1 MGGGTARANL
11 VTIMKT
17 LTAVILAAGESKRMR
32 SSRPK
37 ALHLLGGRRLIDYPV
52 RVARALGAR
61 VVVVVVGR
69 GAEAVRAAVGEAPD
83 LAYVEQ
89 KERLGTAHAL
99 LQARGA
105 CGDGA
110 GAVLVLPGDQ
120 PLMSEVLL
128 RALVDHHRSTSAAAT
143 LLTAE
148 VEDPAGYGRVIREG
162 GRPAAIIEQRDATAA
177 QRAIREIGTS
187 TYCFD
192 ARRLWPALDRVTPQN
207 DQGEYYLTDVVSIL
221 AASGAR
227 VEALAAP
234 DPEEC
239 MGINDRKQLA
249 EAAAALRRRTLER
262 LMVEGVTILDP
273 AATYVDDTVAVGADT
288 VIYPGAV
295 LEGATAIGAECVVGP
310 GCHVTGSRIGDRV
323 TLRPYCVLSDAVVE
337 AEAQLGPFCH
347 LRPQSHVGAGAKIG
361 NFVELK
367 KAKIGRGAK
376 VPHLSYV
383 GDATVGDK
391 ANIGAGAITCNYD
404 GADKHETVIGAG
416 AFVGTNSSLVAPVT
430 IGAGA
435 YVGAG
440 SVITKSVPPGAL
452 AVARAR
458 QEMREGWVA
467 RKKKTRKA
475 KD

>member
-1 MGGGTARANL
+1 MGDGTPRATL
-11 VTIMKT
+11 VIIMKT

-61 VVVVVVGR
+61 IVLVVGR
-69 GAEAVRAAVGEAPD
+69 GADDVRAAVGEAPD

-120 PLMSEVLL
+120 PLMSEALL
-128 RALVDHHRSTSAAAT
+128 RALVDHHHSTAAAAT

-148 VEDPAGYGRVIREG
+148 AEDPAGYGRVIRAG
-162 GRPAAIIEQRDATAA
+162 GRPVAIIEHRDATAA
-177 QRAIREIGTS
+177 QRAIHEIGTS

-207 DQGEYYLTDVVSIL
+207 EQGEHYLTDVVSIL
-221 AASGAR
+221 AASGAP

-234 DPEEC
+234 HPEEC

-249 EAAAALRRRTLER
+249 EVAAVLRRRTLER

-295 LEGATAIGAECVVGP
+295 LEGATSIGAECVVGP
-310 GCHVTGSRIGDRV
+310 GCHVSGSRIGDRV

-367 KAKIGRGAK
+367 KSKIGRGAK

-383 GDATVGDK
+383 GDATVGDN
-391 ANIGAGAITCNYD
+391 ANIGAGTITCNYD
-404 GADKHETVIGAG
+404 GVAKHETKIGAG
-416 AFVGTNSSLVAPVT
+416 AFVGSNSSLVAPVT

-440 SVITKSVPPGAL
+440 SVITKSVPAGAL

-458 QEMREGWVA
+458 QEVRAGWAA
-467 RKKKTRKA
+467 RKKETRKA

>member
-1 MGGGTARANL
+1 MDDGTARANL

-17 LTAVILAAGESKRMR
+17 LTTVILAAGESKRMR
-32 SSRPK
+32 GSRPK

-61 VVVVVVGR
+61 VVLVVGR
-69 GAEAVRAAVGEAPD
+69 GADDVRAAVGEAPD

-110 GAVLVLPGDQ
+110 GAILVLPADQ
-120 PLMSEVLL
+120 PLMSEALL
-128 RALVDHHRSTSAAAT
+128 RALIDHHRSTAAAAT

-162 GRPAAIIEQRDATAA
+162 GRPVAIIEHRDATAA
-177 QRAIREIGTS
+177 QRAIGEIGTS

-207 DQGEYYLTDVVSIL
+207 EQGEHYLTDVVSIL

-239 MGINDRKQLA
+239 MGINDRRQL
-249 EAAAALRRRTLER
+249 AAAAAVLRRRTLER

-288 VIYPGAV
+288 LIYPGAV

-310 GCHVTGSRIGDRV
+310 GCYVSGSRIGDRV
-323 TLRPYCVLSDAVVE
+323 TLRPYCVLSEAVVE
-337 AEAQLGPFCH
+337 ADAQLGPFCH

-367 KAKIGRGAK
+367 KSKIGRGAK

-391 ANIGAGAITCNYD
+391 VNIGAGAITCNYD
-404 GADKHETVIGAG
+404 GAEKHETVIGAG

-440 SVITKSVPPGAL
+440 SVITENVPAGAL

-458 QEMREGWVA
+458 QEIRAGWA
-467 RKKKTRKA
+467 ARRKKTPKA

>member
-1 MGGGTARANL
+1 
-11 VTIMKT
+11 MKT

-61 VVVVVVGR
+61 VVVVVGR
-69 GAEAVRAAVGEAPD
+69 GAEAVRAAIGEAPD

-295 LEGATAIGAECVVGP
+295 LEGTTAIGAECVVGP

>member
-1 MGGGTARANL
+1 
-11 VTIMKT
+11 MKT

-32 SSRPK
+32 GSRPK

-61 VVVVVVGR
+61 VVLVVGR
-69 GAEAVRAAVGEAPD
+69 GAGDVRAAVGEAPD

-89 KERLGTAHAL
+89 KDRLGTAHAL

-120 PLMSEVLL
+120 PLMSEALL
-128 RALVDHHRSTSAAAT
+128 RALVDHHRSTAAAAT

-148 VEDPAGYGRVIREG
+148 IKDPTGYGRVIREG
-162 GRPAAIIEQRDATAA
+162 GRPVAIVEHRDATAA
-177 QRAIREIGTS
+177 QQAIREIGTS

-192 ARRLWPALDRVTPQN
+192 ARSLWPALDRVTPQN

-221 AASGAR
+221 ASSGAP

-262 LMVEGVTILDP
+262 LMAEGVTILDP

-288 VIYPGAV
+288 VIYPGVV
-295 LEGATAIGAECVVGP
+295 LEGATAIGAECVLGP
-310 GCHVTGSRIGDRV
+310 GCHVSSSRIGDRV

-383 GDATVGDK
+383 GDATVGDR

-404 GADKHETVIGAG
+404 GAAKHETVIGAG

-440 SVITKSVPPGAL
+440 SVITKSVPAGAL

-458 QEMREGWVA
+458 QEMRAGWAA

>member
-1 MGGGTARANL
+1 MN
-11 VTIMKT
+11 T

-32 SSRPK
+32 GSRPK
-37 ALHLLGGRRLIDYPV
+37 AVHLLGGRRLIDYPV
-52 RVARALGAR
+52 GVARALGAR
-61 VVVVVVGR
+61 VVLVVGK
-69 GAEAVRAAVGEAPD
+69 GADEVRTAVGESPD
-83 LAYVEQ
+83 LCYVEQ
-89 KERLGTAHAL
+89 KDRLGTAHAL

-110 GAVLVLPGDQ
+110 GAILVLPGDQ
-120 PLMSEVLL
+120 PLLSEALL
-128 RALVDHHRSTSAAAT
+128 RALVHHHRATGAAAT

-148 VEDPAGYGRVIREG
+148 VADPTGYGRVIREG
-162 GRPAAIIEQRDATAA
+162 GRPVAIVEHRDATPA
-177 QRAIREIGTS
+177 QRVIREVGLS

-207 DQGEYYLTDVVSIL
+207 DQGELYLTDVVSIL
-221 AASGAR
+221 ASGGSPL
-227 VEALAAP
+227 EAVAAP

-249 EAAAALRRRTLER
+249 DVAAVLRRRTLER
-262 LMVEGVTILDP
+262 LMAEGVTILVP
-273 AATYVDDTVAVGADT
+273 AATYVDDTVTVGADT

-310 GCHVTGSRIGDRV
+310 GCHVSGSRVGDRV

-347 LRPQSHVGAGAKIG
+347 LRPQSHIGVGAKIG

-367 KAKIGRGAK
+367 KSKIGRGTK

-383 GDATVGDK
+383 GDAIVGDHV
-391 ANIGAGAITCNYD
+391 NVGAGTITCNYD
-404 GADKHETVIGAG
+404 GVAKHETVIGAG

-430 IGAGA
+430 IGEGA

-440 SVITKSVPPGAL
+440 SVITKSVPAGAL

-458 QEMREGWVA
+458 QEVRAGWAA
-467 RKKKTRKA
+467 RKKKTRPV

>member
-1 MGGGTARANL
+1 M
-11 VTIMKT
+11 IMKT

-32 SSRPK
+32 SARPK

-61 VVVVVVGR
+61 VVLVVGR
-69 GAEAVRAAVGEAPD
+69 GADDVRAAVGEAPD

-120 PLMSEVLL
+120 PLMSEALL
-128 RALVDHHRSTSAAAT
+128 RALVNHHRSTMAAAT

-162 GRPAAIIEQRDATAA
+162 GRPVAIIEHRDATPA

-192 ARRLWPALDRVTPQN
+192 AKRLWPALDRVTPHN
-207 DQGEYYLTDVVSIL
+207 DQGEHYLTDIVSIL
-221 AASGAR
+221 VASGAP

-234 DPEEC
+234 HPEEC

-249 EAAAALRRRTLER
+249 EVAAVLRRRTLDR

-295 LEGATAIGAECVVGP
+295 LEGATAIGAECVVGQ
-310 GCHVTGSRIGDRV
+310 GCHVSGSRIGDRV

-337 AEAQLGPFCH
+337 ADAQLGPFCH

-367 KAKIGRGAK
+367 KSKIGRGAK

-383 GDATVGDK
+383 GDTTVGDN

-404 GADKHETVIGAG
+404 GVDKHETVIGAG

-440 SVITKSVPPGAL
+440 SVITKSVPAGAL

-458 QEMREGWVA
+458 QEMREGWAA